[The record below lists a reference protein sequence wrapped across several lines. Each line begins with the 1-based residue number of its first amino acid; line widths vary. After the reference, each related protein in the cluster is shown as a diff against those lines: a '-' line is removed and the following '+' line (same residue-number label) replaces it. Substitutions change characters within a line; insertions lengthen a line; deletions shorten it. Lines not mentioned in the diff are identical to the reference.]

1 MERTLKVTGKGRLLV
16 KPDRIR
22 LCLTCEDTC
31 REYDRVLKMS
41 GETTEALKDVF
52 ESLGFDR
59 KQLKTLHFNIE
70 TVYESYQDSS
80 NAWKRRFDGYKYVHR
95 MKIEFDADNGLLGK
109 VLYALSHCPAE
120 PEFTIEYTVADPEK
134 CKNEL
139 LAKAVRDSGEKAAVL
154 ADAAGVKLGNIVA
167 IDYSWGEIDF
177 VTRPVNELMMKRS
190 EIACAPARAYNID
203 IEADDID
210 VSDTVT
216 VVWKIGS

>member
-1 MERTLKVTGKGRLLV
+1 M
-16 KPDRIR
+16 
-22 LCLTCEDTC
+22 
-31 REYDRVLKMS
+31 
-41 GETTEALKDVF
+41 
-52 ESLGFDR
+52 
-59 KQLKTLHFNIE
+59 
-70 TVYESYQDSS
+70 
-80 NAWKRRFDGYKYVHR
+80 
-95 MKIEFDADNGLLGK
+95 
-109 VLYALSHCPAE
+109 
-120 PEFTIEYTVADPEK
+120 ADPEK

-154 ADAAGVKLGNIVA
+154 ADAAGVKLGDIVA

-216 VVWKIGS
+216 VVWKIG

>member
-22 LCLTCEDTC
+22 LCLTCEDSY
-31 REYDRVLKMS
+31 REYDRVLMMS
-41 GETTEALKDVF
+41 GEATEALKDVF

-80 NAWKRRFDGYKYVHR
+80 NAWRRRFDGYKYVHR

-109 VLYALSHCPAE
+109 VLYALGNCAVK
-120 PEFTIEYTVADPEK
+120 PEFTIEYTVSDPEK

-139 LAKAVRDSGEKAAVL
+139 LAKAVQDSREKAGVL
-154 ADAAGVKLGNIVA
+154 AEAAGVKLGEIVM

-177 VTRPVNELMMKRS
+177 VTRPVNELMLKRS
-190 EIACAPARAYNID
+190 EVACAPASAYNID

-210 VSDTVT
+210 VTDTVT
-216 VVWKIGS
+216 VVWKIG

>member
-22 LCLTCEDTC
+22 LCLTCEDSY
-31 REYDRVLKMS
+31 REYDRVLMMS
-41 GETTEALKDVF
+41 GEATEALKDVF

-80 NAWKRRFDGYKYVHR
+80 NAWRRRFDGYKYVHR

-109 VLYALSHCPAE
+109 VLYALGNCAVK
-120 PEFTIEYTVADPEK
+120 PEFTIEYTVSDPEK

-139 LAKAVRDSGEKAAVL
+139 LAKAVQDSREKAGVL
-154 ADAAGVKLGNIVA
+154 AEAAGVKLGEIVM

-177 VTRPVNELMMKRS
+177 VTRPVNELMLKRS
-190 EIACAPARAYNID
+190 EVACAPASAYNID
-203 IEADDID
+203 IEADDLD
-210 VSDTVT
+210 VTDTVT
-216 VVWKIGS
+216 VVWKIG